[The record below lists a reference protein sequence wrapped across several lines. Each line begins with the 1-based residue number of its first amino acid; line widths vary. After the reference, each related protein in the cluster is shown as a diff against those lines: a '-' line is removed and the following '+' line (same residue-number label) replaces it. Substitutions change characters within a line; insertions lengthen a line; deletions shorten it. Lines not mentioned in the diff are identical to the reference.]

1 MIKEKDTL
9 MGAGMGTGLED
20 KKQQVEVELSDF
32 TLRLS
37 SEVMV
42 KPQITFL
49 YRNKHY
55 HLKPNQSNSQK
66 NVYEYSHSIKIS
78 TQIFGQ

>member
-42 KPQITFL
+42 KP
-49 YRNKHY
+49 
-55 HLKPNQSNSQK
+55 
-66 NVYEYSHSIKIS
+66 
-78 TQIFGQ
+78 